1 MDQEKGSQI
10 AENLLNR
17 PEQTSRTDK
26 ESFKRK
32 YGDFMMGENYTS
44 KGFGSRWGRGS
55 DRPSAFNVWVRNAQ
69 PTIYG
74 RQFNRESVNDE
85 QEDKQAKQNK

>member
-26 ESFKRK
+26 EAFKSK
-32 YGDFMMGENYTS
+32 YGNFMKGEDDTS
-44 KGFGSRWGRGS
+44 KGCGSCWGRGS

-74 RQFNRESVNDE
+74 RQFNRESINDE
-85 QEDKQAKQNK
+85 KEDKQAK